1 MQINLDP
8 PTRVLQIDEVTF
20 AHVTVRGDP
29 AGNAKIRILGKSF
42 PHLGDITGRFERG
55 PKRRDTQ
62 LFQRRQL
69 FAP

>member
-1 MQINLDP
+1 
-8 PTRVLQIDEVTF
+8 
-20 AHVTVRGDP
+20 VRGDP

-69 FAP
+69 FASQRQQLTFVLFHPRDRF